1 MGVCFGVF
9 KTTGDD
15 LLLWLPLAGAGVFA
29 PGCGPGIPRPEGLSD
44 STVSVAFMSKND
56 VLRYLAASSDNA
68 HRAESILENQV
79 GGDLSTEQW
88 LARAAIATQIAHV
101 DAMRALAA
109 ANHRLGDQLADIA
122 ALLPVKDA
130 TPADALA
137 PFRGY
142 RFG

>member
-1 MGVCFGVF
+1 MTCFFGCR
-9 KTTGDD
+9 
-15 LLLWLPLAGAGVFA
+15 WQA
-29 PGCGPGIPRPEGLSD
+29 PGSLRQFAVQGFHGQRFVGAALLASD
-44 STVSVAFMSKND
+44 FMSKND

-68 HRAESILENQV
+68 HRAESILENQI

-122 ALLPVKDA
+122 ALLPVRDA

>member
-1 MGVCFGVF
+1 MTCYFGCRWQTPGSLRQVAVQGFHGQKVCR
-9 KTTGDD
+9 TA
-15 LLLWLPLAGAGVFA
+15 LLAS
-29 PGCGPGIPRPEGLSD
+29 R
-44 STVSVAFMSKND
+44 FMSEND